1 MAIAKLISHKL
12 ILQGRWAKALS
23 PAVLAS
29 FMGLSAGVALAEESG
44 WIKGHTARLQT
55 LDKITARI
63 ATIDIPVGAPMQ
75 YGSLEM
81 TIHICTARPP
91 TMAPEHA
98 ALIEIKPVDHHD
110 IVADEPIFKGWMF
123 ASSPGLNAL
132 EHPVYDVSVL
142 ACIKD

>member
-1 MAIAKLISHKL
+1 MGITKPHTWLNAFSAVMVKR
-12 ILQGRWAKALS
+12 ILLPLMLSVALS
-23 PAVLAS
+23 PAHADWLQ
-29 FMGLSAGVALAEESG
+29 
-44 WIKGHTARLQT
+44 GHTARLQT

-63 ATIDIPVGAPMQ
+63 ATIEIPVGTPQ
-75 YGSLEM
+75 RYGSLQII
-81 TIHICTARPP
+81 IHACNARPP

-98 ALIEIKPVDHHD
+98 ALMAIRVVDHNGV
-110 IVADEPIFKGWMF
+110 VADMPIFQGWMF

>member
-1 MAIAKLISHKL
+1 MAIAKPIFRYLIMAL
-12 ILQGRWAKALS
+12 VGGWASLGALG
-23 PAVLAS
+23 AMA
-29 FMGLSAGVALAEESG
+29 AEEG
-44 WIKGHTARLQT
+44 AWIKGHTARLQT

-63 ATIDIPVGAPMQ
+63 ATHEIPVGVAQQ
-75 YGSLEM
+75 YGSLEI
-81 TIHICTARPP
+81 TIHTCTARPP

-98 ALIEIKPVDHHD
+98 ALIEIKSVDHHD
-110 IVADEPIFKGWMF
+110 VVADEPVFKGWMF